1 MENSEKDK
9 RNKSPWVPKRER
21 RGRKKKEKEKF
32 SEVRKETL
40 AESDKG
46 SWYQQPSEE
55 ESTTAAIPSTSSSR
69 KKLRKDTLETMPVEL
84 DEDLDPEDVNSPR
97 SSSDECDESHFID
110 NNRCVIFHKRNLQ
123 EGLDETVSCRKCGSD
138 VELKQLSRAGIAGE
152 WVLQCHN
159 QKCPLSANPRSFHAT
174 VKSGRCYDVNRA
186 FVLAFRLIG
195 RGHG

>member
-55 ESTTAAIPSTSSSR
+55 ESSTAAIPSTSSSR

-84 DEDLDPEDVNSPR
+84 DKDLDPEDVMKISY
-97 SSSDECDESHFID
+97 SS
-110 NNRCVIFHKRNLQ
+110 
-123 EGLDETVSCRKCGSD
+123 
-138 VELKQLSRAGIAGE
+138 
-152 WVLQCHN
+152 
-159 QKCPLSANPRSFHAT
+159 RSFLPFSLPFHALFKRRRKKLAI
-174 VKSGRCYDVNRA
+174 VPEINIKGSYDK
-186 FVLAFRLIG
+186 
-195 RGHG
+195 